1 MQSRIL
7 SQGRR
12 LLTSSS
18 FHNKRSL
25 FNKYDGGDII
35 HHTMTSSAR
44 TTALRRN
51 TGRALQQ
58 KNSSSTS
65 NRGGRRAADNNTV
78 LFTILSRQQLHRRN
92 FSSSSFT
99 EGGATRAKSGGG
111 SHKNN
116 SNNSNNSEKSFF
128 STLSFSYIFHWYSK
142 LLDTN
147 PIITKCLSAGFISS
161 IGNVLAQGINHRQQQ
176 QQKEEEKKQIEYENN
191 SNDIDNTTKQ
201 KQQQEENQQQQPA
214 AFQVDIAQVSRF
226 ALLNIVFVAPV
237 LHHWYQFIN
246 KAVPG
251 RSFSKVLQ
259 RTFWDEFIFSPMY
272 IPVFLGMLWKLEG
285 TTNDNIIKMIISEC
299 PSIIVAEWVS

>member
-1 MQSRIL
+1 MQSRIS

-18 FHNKRSL
+18 FYSKRSL
-25 FNKYDGGDII
+25 FNKYDGGDFI
-35 HHTMTSSAR
+35 HHTMASSAR
-44 TTALRRN
+44 TTALTRN

-58 KNSSSTS
+58 KYISSTS
-65 NRGGRRAADNNTV
+65 SRGGRRAADNNIV
-78 LFTILSRQQLHRRN
+78 LFTILSRQQRHRRN
-92 FSSSSFT
+92 FSSSSFA

-116 SNNSNNSEKSFF
+116 SNNSEKSFF
-128 STLSFSYIFHWYSK
+128 STFSSSYIFQWYSK

-147 PIITKCLSAGFISS
+147 PILTKCLSAGFISS
-161 IGNVLAQGINHRQQQ
+161 IGNVLAQGINHRQQH
-176 QQKEEEKKQIEYENN
+176 QKEEEEKQIEYENN
-191 SNDIDNTTKQ
+191 FNDNATKQ
-201 KQQQEENQQQQPA
+201 KQQQEENQQQQPS

-226 ALLNIVFVAPV
+226 ALLNILFVAPV

-285 TTNDNIIKMIISEC
+285 TSNDNIIKMIISEC